1 MGTADTMIAVL
12 GAGLVGLWLY
22 SSGALNQFLGGQ
34 QQPQQLQQQQIP
46 LEVYK
51 KEKEDEDDDE
61 EEEDEDDE
69 RRKEQPFFPE
79 EQLYGPQVQPQ
90 YQYQGPAPPPGMQS
104 SLIPMVTP
112 SGPPYTS
119 QTVRTYSP
127 YSPYNQFRAYQP
139 YQTYPQL
146 SMGLTPDDNV
156 NFSDISTTSRQC
168 RYCKSRCS
176 GNPASLTCLQCRPAC
191 KSVVYTQTPSMLGW
205 DIKPVGTVPTNY
217 SPYTAGLGMVFDYLA
232 GNRKRQG
239 AVFTDMDDYN
249 QKRRFD
255 PHNKLR
261 RRIHEGPNHPYVSY
275 EDYWDKQRFAFNIE

>member
-22 SSGALNQFLGGQ
+22 SSGALNNFLG
-34 QQPQQLQQQQIP
+34 QQPPQLQQQQIP
-46 LEVYK
+46 IEVYK
-51 KEKEDEDDDE
+51 KEKEDDDDDDDE
-61 EEEDEDDE
+61 EQQQQ
-69 RRKEQPFFPE
+69 QPFFPE
-79 EQLYGPQVQPQ
+79 EQFYQQPQMPQ
-90 YQYQGPAPPPGMQS
+90 YQYQQGPAPPPGMQS

-139 YQTYPQL
+139 YQTYPQM

-191 KSVVYTQTPSMLGW
+191 KSITYTQIPSRLGW
-205 DIKPVGTVPTNY
+205 DIKPVGTIPTNY
-217 SPYTAGLGMVFDYLA
+217 SPYAGLGMVFDYLA
-232 GNRKRQG
+232 GNRKREG
-239 AVFTDMDDYN
+239 AVFTDMDDYH

-261 RRIHEGPNHPYVSY
+261 RRIHQGPNHPYVSY
-275 EDYWDKQRFAFNIE
+275 EDYYDKQRIAFNIE